1 MSSGVTTTVFN
12 FLLLRLA
19 GNVGVAAYGVVA
31 NYALVATAV
40 FNGVAQG
47 VQPLASACYGQGRS
61 KDARRLLGLG
71 TATALGLAALLYAG
85 VFGFTDTLVA
95 LFNQDGNMQ
104 MAQYAL
110 QGMRVYFIGYL
121 FAGSTSWPPGTWA
134 PSTVRQRQRRPRCA
148 GAWWPS
154 WAARCCWA
162 ICLA

>member
-1 MSSGVTTTVFN
+1 M
-12 FLLLRLA
+12 
-19 GNVGVAAYGVVA
+19 GVAAYGVVA
-31 NYALVATAV
+31 NMRVATAV

-121 FAGSTSWPPGTWA
+121 FAGVNIVATGYLRDQRPAEATAASRCRCVWPL
-134 PSTVRQRQRRPRCA
+134 
-148 GAWWPS
+148 